1 MIEEILNLLLSAF
14 VLMGNTP
21 ADLTRRPA
29 TPTLDL
35 LGLERFSRLCNG
47 LKNALGDFL

>member
-1 MIEEILNLLLSAF
+1 MIKEILNLLLSTF
-14 VLMGNTP
+14 VLTGDTP

-35 LGLERFSRLCNG
+35 FGLERFSRLGNG